1 MFPMLI
7 RRHGDF
13 CFRKVVEI
21 NIISKLYNGEISLV
35 ATMAENDLEYHDLLE
50 KQSLALESL
59 FHTFQSEQKALFEQ
73 YRKRENLSNAHLLE
87 RSFQM
92 GFAIGAEIIL
102 ELKGG

>member
-1 MFPMLI
+1 MLI

-21 NIISKLYNGEISLV
+21 NILSKLYNGEINPV
-35 ATMAENDLEYHDLLE
+35 ASMAENDPEYHDLLE
-50 KQSLALESL
+50 KQALALEPL
-59 FHTFQSEQKALFEQ
+59 FQALTPEQKTLFEQ
-73 YRKRENLSNAHLLE
+73 YREKENLSNAHLLE
-87 RSFQM
+87 RSFRK